1 MYFSNKIVFITGAS
15 SGIGKAL
22 ALELAK
28 QQAKLVLTAR
38 RADVLADVKAECLK
52 YTPHC
57 KLLSFDLT
65 DSAQI
70 EPKAAE
76 ALQLFGGLDVL
87 INNAGVSQRSP
98 VMETALEVDRQI
110 MEINFFATV
119 AFTKALLPHFKKQG
133 HGHIIVMSSMAGLL
147 GFPMRSAYSAAK
159 HALHGFFETFQTEQ
173 PVKDLHTTIVCPGR
187 INTPISL
194 SALTGSGQPH
204 GKMDDGQK
212 NGIPA
217 DKCARIILKAA
228 ENKKKLIKIAKE
240 EKILL
245 AIKRVIP
252 SMFYKIAHKVGTKQ

>member
-1 MYFSNKIVFITGAS
+1 
-15 SGIGKAL
+15 
-22 ALELAK
+22 
-28 QQAKLVLTAR
+28 
-38 RADVLADVKAECLK
+38 
-52 YTPHC
+52 
-57 KLLSFDLT
+57 
-65 DSAQI
+65 
-70 EPKAAE
+70 
-76 ALQLFGGLDVL
+76 
-87 INNAGVSQRSP
+87 
-98 VMETALEVDRQI
+98 
-110 MEINFFATV
+110 V
-119 AFTKALLPHFKKQG
+119 AFTKALLPHFVKQG

-240 EKILL
+240 EKLLL

>member
-1 MYFSNKIVFITGAS
+1 MYFSNKIVLITGAS

-28 QQAKLVLTAR
+28 QQAKLILTAR
-38 RADVLADVKAECLK
+38 RAEVLAEVQEECLQ
-52 YTPHC
+52 YTQHC

-70 EPKAAE
+70 APKAAE

-98 VMETALEVDRQI
+98 VTDTAPEVDRQI
-110 MEINFFATV
+110 MEINFFSAV
-119 AFTKALLPHFKKQG
+119 NLTKALLPHFVKQG
-133 HGHIIVMSSMAGLL
+133 HGHIIVMSSMAGLM
-147 GFPMRSAYSAAK
+147 GFPLRSAYSAAK

-173 PVKDLHTTIVCPGR
+173 PVKDLHTLIVCPGR

-194 SALTGSGQPH
+194 SALTGSGQQH

-217 DKCARIILKAA
+217 DKCAQIILRAA
-228 ENKKKLIKIAKE
+228 EKKKKLIKIAKE

-245 AIKRVIP
+245 AIKRVLP
-252 SMFYKIAHKVGTKQ
+252 SLYYRIAHKAGMKP